1 MRATILTACILVLGS
16 SATFAQTFEV
26 ATIKPCEPP
35 ASSGGRRG
43 ATSAAATPGPSP
55 GRLSTS
61 CQTVAALINIAY
73 VRFANG
79 VRNGPQF
86 VPLSGGPAWINS
98 RRYVINAK
106 ADAASSQETM
116 QGPML
121 QALLEDRFKLKI
133 HRETREVPVY
143 ELTVAKGGPK
153 LAPSKATSREGS
165 CTPADAAQPGPPS
178 QGKWPKCGLLLIRTQ
193 GPNVTLEPPG
203 ISLDAFATNV
213 LPTLLDRPVINKTG
227 VAGLFDIHVE
237 FAVDESTPGLR
248 LAPSDQPPEA
258 SIFTAI
264 QEQMGLKL
272 ESAKG
277 PGQFLIID
285 SVERPSE
292 N

>member
-1 MRATILTACILVLGS
+1 MRRTILTACIFALGC

-35 ASSGGRRG
+35 TSSGGRRG
-43 ATSAAATPGPSP
+43 ATPAAATPGPSP

-98 RRYVINAK
+98 QRYGIKAK
-106 ADAASSQETM
+106 AADAASQETM

-133 HRETREVPVY
+133 HRATKEVPVF

-153 LAPSKATSREGS
+153 LAPSKEGS
-165 CTPADAAQPGPPS
+165 CTTAGAAQPGPPPQS
-178 QGKWPKCGLLLIRTQ
+178 
-193 GPNVTLEPPG
+193 LEPRG

-227 VAGLFDIHVE
+227 IAGLFDIHLE
-237 FAVDESTPGLR
+237 FAADESTPGLR
-248 LAPSDQPPEA
+248 LAPSDQPPA
-258 SIFTAI
+258 APSIFTAI
-264 QEQMGLKL
+264 QEQTGLKL

-277 PGQFLIID
+277 PGEFLIID
-285 SVERPSE
+285 SVDRPTE